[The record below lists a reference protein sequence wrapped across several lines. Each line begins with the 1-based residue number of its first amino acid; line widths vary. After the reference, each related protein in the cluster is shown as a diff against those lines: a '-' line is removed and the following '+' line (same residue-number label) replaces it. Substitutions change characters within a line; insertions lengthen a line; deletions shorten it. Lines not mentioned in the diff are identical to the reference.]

1 MSSQGEYV
9 MSKKIKEE
17 LCETV
22 MDTSEPDLQVNY
34 IRKGLQRFNE
44 DLGVYI
50 NEDQRY
56 KLGRVLTII
65 DASIS
70 DPEQRK
76 AIKDLVNNEWW
87 TSSNRNSD
95 GRMTNPH
102 TDIRGLC
109 LALGFELYPSTE
121 EAIAVQESDYTDW
134 AKQSYTRTILQE

>member
-1 MSSQGEYV
+1 
-9 MSKKIKEE
+9 MSKKEEE

-22 MDTSEPDLQVNY
+22 QDTSERDIEVSKL
-34 IRKGLQRFNE
+34 RKGFQRLNE
-44 DLGVYI
+44 DLGKFI
-50 NEDQRY
+50 NDDQRY

-87 TSSNRNSD
+87 NSNKPYSSEC
-95 GRMTNPH
+95 RMMSPH

-109 LALGFELYPSTE
+109 LALGFELYPAQEYNTIQEVNHE
-121 EAIAVQESDYTDW
+121 EWSAESY
-134 AKQSYTRTILQE
+134 KKTINEQ